1 MSSDEGDVVDIS
13 SSESDSGDGSSRNG
27 EQKDAKEATR
37 RDILGPVIHSTVAA
51 LGGVETD
58 ATAGVTRYVLGDD
71 CLGCL
76 RDLKKLWRKD
86 DTDDERTVARVFWE
100 TRVLQND
107 LVPILIETAGGDVV
121 GDKRAV
127 ACGKSLF
134 LLIIASA
141 YAQLG

>member
-1 MSSDEGDVVDIS
+1 MSSDEGSDIVDIS
-13 SSESDSGDGSSRNG
+13 SSENESPENEQQEPAG
-27 EQKDAKEATR
+27 EPTR
-37 RDILGPVIHSTVAA
+37 RDILSPIVHSTVAA

-58 ATAGVTRYVLGDD
+58 AQGVTRYVLGDD

-100 TRVLQND
+100 TRVLPND
-107 LVPILIETAGGDVV
+107 LVPILIETAGGGVV

-127 ACGKSLF
+127 ACGELSTDNFSCRPRTQVCLE
-134 LLIIASA
+134 
-141 YAQLG
+141 